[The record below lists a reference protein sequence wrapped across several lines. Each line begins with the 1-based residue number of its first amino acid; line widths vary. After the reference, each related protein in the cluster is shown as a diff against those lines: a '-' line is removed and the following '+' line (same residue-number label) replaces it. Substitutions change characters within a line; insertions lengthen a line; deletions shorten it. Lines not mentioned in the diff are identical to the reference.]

1 MRTLLALITIA
12 VLSFL
17 AFMWFNAA
25 PVRAVAKPIPA
36 RAPKANTSDAAE
48 VNSDSEGSADVPVL
62 GAIKDRSGARAP
74 HPGLVPDTESP
85 TAQTEG
91 ERWAEALLAR
101 YVLSSPGTGRTDWAF
116 VLISHR
122 AGVIAAQ
129 LTGPESE
136 SLQFTGTVRSHRIET
151 YDDVPWDIYELSF
164 KNADKQRV
172 EMVIEC
178 TESLVS
184 GGGVYIGVDEDDDE
198 DEVPRN
204 FTIESSE

>member
-1 MRTLLALITIA
+1 MLI
-12 VLSFL
+12 
-17 AFMWFNAA
+17 
-25 PVRAVAKPIPA
+25 
-36 RAPKANTSDAAE
+36 D
-48 VNSDSEGSADVPVL
+48 
-62 GAIKDRSGARAP
+62 
-74 HPGLVPDTESP
+74 
-85 TAQTEG
+85 QQ
-91 ERWAEALLAR
+91 
-101 YVLSSPGTGRTDWAF
+101 
-116 VLISHR
+116 

-136 SLQFTGTVRSHRIET
+136 SQQFSGTVTSHRIEN

-164 KNADKQRV
+164 KNANKQSV

-198 DEVPRN
+198 DEEPRN